1 MGNIPNQ
8 PYPLSPSSLALPR
21 LQRLARACRHRYGEP
36 QFLVRAPGRVNLIGE
51 HTDYNGYPV
60 LPCAIER
67 DIWICGLARAD
78 TTVELSNT
86 DPGYSDIVFSLDSI
100 KAGPPGEWGNYIKA
114 GIHRFVP
121 SSDPIGWSGV
131 VDGTIPS
138 AAGLSSSSALVVASA
153 LAFLGIMGQRWPAT
167 SLAEELA
174 LAEQFVGTAGGGM
187 DQTISLLAQRD
198 HALKIDFTP
207 PSHEPLPLLRDYKLA
222 ICYSGIRAP
231 KSKTARLAYNRRAIE
246 CRLAARILKEMWQRQ
261 KGPIEASRLADLDL
275 RYWPGDPRDFKAMTD
290 TLKQLDHLDLREIAQ
305 RLSCSSRDLIEHE
318 LQTPS
323 GVPLSEPA
331 GGFRI
336 GPRYQHVVEEAK
348 RVEQAARALQMQR
361 ADDLGRLM
369 NDSHESCR
377 TLYEISTPELDALV
391 QAARQNGAIGAR
403 LTGAGF
409 GGCVV
414 ALVHKRDADR
424 LINGVWAEYYET
436 TLPRLHP
443 DMASTL
449 HNENHV
455 LFFTKATS
463 AAGWLSRRDWPPE
476 LA

>member
-1 MGNIPNQ
+1 
-8 PYPLSPSSLALPR
+8 
-21 LQRLARACRHRYGEP
+21 
-36 QFLVRAPGRVNLIGE
+36 
-51 HTDYNGYPV
+51 V

-67 DIWICGLARAD
+67 DIWICGLACAD
-78 TTVELSNT
+78 TTVEVSNT
-86 DPGYSDIVFSLDSI
+86 DPGYPDLTFSLESI
-100 KAGPPGEWGNYIKA
+100 KAGPPGDWGNYIKA
-114 GIHRFVP
+114 GVQRFVT
-121 SSDPIGWSGV
+121 SSNQIGWSGV
-131 VDGTIPS
+131 VDGTIPY

-153 LAFLGIMGQRWPAT
+153 LTFLGVTGQRWPAT
-167 SLAEELA
+167 DLAQELA

-187 DQTISLLAQRD
+187 DQTISLLAQQD

-207 PSHEPLPLLRDYKLA
+207 PSHEPIPLLGDYKLA

-246 CRLAARILKEMWQRQ
+246 CRLAARILRQMWQNQ
-261 KGPIEASRLADLDL
+261 QGPIEASRLADLDR
-275 RYWPGDPRDFKAMTD
+275 RYWPGDPRDFKRMTD
-290 TLKQLDHLDLREIAQ
+290 TLKQLDHMDLREIAE

-336 GPRYQHVVEEAK
+336 GPRYQHVVEEAE
-348 RVEQAARALQMQR
+348 RVEQAARALRMQN

-369 NDSHESCR
+369 NASHESCR

-414 ALVHKRDADR
+414 ALVHQREADR
-424 LINGVWAEYYET
+424 FLKGIWTDYYET
-436 TLPRLHP
+436 TLPRQHP
-443 DMASTL
+443 DWAMDSTL
-449 HNENHV
+449 YNNAENV
-455 LFFTKATS
+455 LFFTQAAS
-463 AAGWLSRRDWPPE
+463 AAGWLRRQDWPPE